1 MATNSSIGGIAVI
14 LIFATTIVGLYV
26 VNGLGTAE
34 SYEDDSNHVFL
45 DTAFSE
51 NEFVKTFNEIDGNL
65 QTFLADLRKDLGSS
79 LFILDY

>member
-1 MATNSSIGGIAVI
+1 MAANSSIGGIVVI
-14 LIFATTIVGLYV
+14 LIFAATVAGLYA

-45 DTAFSE
+45 DTVFSE
-51 NEFVKTFNEIDGNL
+51 NEFVKTFNEIDSNL
-65 QTFLADLRKDLGSS
+65 LTFLDDLRKDLGSS